1 MPNKKVKLTDDEIK
15 SIKEVQQGY
24 QQLQPT
30 IGSVHLRKHQLILQ
44 VEEAEKQLVE
54 LEVNFTQ
61 MRNDEVELLKNL
73 EEKYGQG
80 NLDMVSGEFN
90 QTQIIGANIYRDL
103 IQQVEDLIE
112 EEDYEGQNY
121 NAYKSRD
128 PNYETIYKKRLQQI
142 REDFPI
148 PDQFKE
154 AFI

>member
-24 QQLQPT
+24 QQLQTT

-80 NLDMVSGEFN
+80 NLDMVLVN
-90 QTQIIGANIYRDL
+90 LHQL
-103 IQQVEDLIE
+103 L
-112 EEDYEGQNY
+112 
-121 NAYKSRD
+121 
-128 PNYETIYKKRLQQI
+128 KKN
-142 REDFPI
+142 F
-148 PDQFKE
+148 
-154 AFI
+154 

>member
-24 QQLQPT
+24 QQLQTT

-61 MRNDEVELLKNL
+61 MRNEEVELLKNL

-80 NLDMVSGEFN
+80 NLDMVSGEF
-90 QTQIIGANIYRDL
+90 TPT
-103 IQQVEDLIE
+103 
-112 EEDYEGQNY
+112 
-121 NAYKSRD
+121 S
-128 PNYETIYKKRLQQI
+128 
-142 REDFPI
+142 
-148 PDQFKE
+148 
-154 AFI
+154 